1 MATTEQYFSLVRTS
15 KSSWI
20 AVPVNRSGPTS
31 DGTIYSRDTEATLL
45 RSSAPQPGHLFAQSA
60 TSRVAFSERYPRL
73 TIAMIAFIL
82 FGISVTAEIELLI
95 HAGYV
100 WH

>member
-20 AVPVNRSGPTS
+20 AVPVNRSGS
-31 DGTIYSRDTEATLL
+31 AVDGTIYSRDPEAALL
-45 RSSAPQPGHLFAQSA
+45 RNGAPAPGRLFAQTSA
-60 TSRVAFSERYPRL
+60 TRAAFSERYPRL
-73 TIAMIAFIL
+73 TIAMIAFVL
-82 FGISVTAEIELLI
+82 FGISVTAEIELLL

-100 WH
+100 LR

>member
-1 MATTEQYFSLVRTS
+1 MATTEQYFNLVRTS

-20 AVPVNRSGPTS
+20 AVPVNRSGQTA
-31 DGTIYSRDTEATLL
+31 DGTVYSRDPEAAIL
-45 RSSAPQPGHLFAQSA
+45 RNSAPAPGGLFAQSA
-60 TSRVAFSERYPRL
+60 STRVAFTERYPRL

>member
-20 AVPVNRSGPTS
+20 AVPVNRSGPAV
-31 DGTIYSRDTEATLL
+31 DATIYSRDPEAAIL
-45 RSSAPQPGHLFAQSA
+45 RNGSPAQDLLFAQSS
-60 TSRVAFSERYPRL
+60 TEREAFSERYPRL

-82 FGISVTAEIELLI
+82 FGITVTAEVELLM

>member
-1 MATTEQYFSLVRTS
+1 METTEQYFSLVRTS

-20 AVPVNRSGPTS
+20 AVPVNRSGPS
-31 DGTIYSRDTEATLL
+31 SESEAAIL
-45 RSSAPQPGHLFAQSA
+45 RNGAPVQGRLFAQASRA
-60 TSRVAFSERYPRL
+60 RVAFSERHPRI
-73 TIAMIAFIL
+73 TIALIALVL
-82 FGISVTAEIELLI
+82 FSVSVTAEVELLI

>member
-1 MATTEQYFSLVRTS
+1 MATPEQYFSLVRTS

-20 AVPVNRSGPTS
+20 AVPVNRSGPS
-31 DGTIYSRDTEATLL
+31 NDGTIYSRDPEAAIL
-45 RSSAPQPGHLFAQSA
+45 RNGAPVPGRLFAQSS
-60 TSRVAFSERYPRL
+60 TNRVAFSERYPRL
-73 TIAMIAFIL
+73 TIAMIAFVL
-82 FGISVTAEIELLI
+82 FGLSVTAEIELLI